1 MTFDE
6 LYLSVK
12 KRFSSHSEMIL
23 NCENLTAQIKDAADS
38 FSHAFYLV
46 WKNNKCI
53 LDQYHCDDYDVCI
66 TGTQA
71 EIEKMFAEQQYLVQG
86 QHHLEIEGSFQSV
99 MLFQKLLSHI
109 TSENTYTIQKKVIS
123 NILSEQ
129 TTIRQDL
136 DVVMQTL
143 QLMLANSVISLPE
156 NYIGSSNK
164 ETKQDYKKEELISD
178 LTTELIEIQEKIAE
192 FHE

>member
-6 LYLSVK
+6 LYQSVK
-12 KRFSSHSEMIL
+12 KRFRSHSEMIL
-23 NCENLTAQIKDAADS
+23 NCENLTVQIKDAADS

-99 MLFQKLLSHI
+99 MLFQKLLSYI
-109 TSENTYTIQKKVIS
+109 TSENTYTIQKEVIS

-164 ETKQDYKKEELISD
+164 ESKQDYKKEELISD
-178 LTTELIEIQEKIAE
+178 LTTELIEIQEK
-192 FHE
+192 

>member
-6 LYLSVK
+6 LYLSIK

-99 MLFQKLLSHI
+99 MLFQKLLSYI
-109 TSENTYTIQKKVIS
+109 TSENTYTIQKEVIS

-178 LTTELIEIQEKIAE
+178 LTTELIEIQEK
-192 FHE
+192 

>member
-23 NCENLTAQIKDAADS
+23 NCENLTAQIEDAADS

-178 LTTELIEIQEKIAE
+178 LTTELIEIQEKIPE